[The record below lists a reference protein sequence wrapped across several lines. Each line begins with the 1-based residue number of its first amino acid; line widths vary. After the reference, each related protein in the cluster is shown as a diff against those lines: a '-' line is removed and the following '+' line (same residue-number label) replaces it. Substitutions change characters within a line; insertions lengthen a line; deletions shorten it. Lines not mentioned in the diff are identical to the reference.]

1 VLTHAPLDVAWGH
14 PPRTER
20 VRLLKFLTIFAIG
33 GTERQVA
40 ALAEGLD
47 RSTFELRLACLRRAG
62 LLLER
67 VEQLEH
73 KVVDYRISNLY
84 GHRALAERLRFA
96 RYLRQHEIEIVHT
109 YNFYPNVFAIPAA
122 RLAGTPVVI
131 ASIRDTGAYLTPM
144 KQRVQ
149 KLACRFADCVVANAE
164 AVRQWLI
171 DQGYDESRI
180 TVIRNGVDMKRF
192 AVPADGPRIRAEL
205 GVAPRAPLV
214 AVVSR
219 LSRTKGLEDFLE
231 ASADV
236 ARTIPEA
243 RFLIVGEGTF
253 KDSEYQRDL
262 AARANRLGVGDRVVF
277 TGLRLDVPEL
287 LSEVAVSVLP
297 SLSEGLSNTLLES
310 LAAGVPTVATRVGGN
325 SEAVEDGVTGLLVP
339 PRDPGA
345 LARAVRRLL
354 QDPEL
359 AGRFGVAARQR
370 AVKHFSFERM
380 IRETEDLYVRLLEAK
395 QHAVAR

>member
-1 VLTHAPLDVAWGH
+1 MPRPLDVAWERPH
-14 PPRTER
+14 WTER
-20 VRLLKFLTIFAIG
+20 VRLLKFVTIFAIG

-40 ALAEGLD
+40 AVAEGLD
-47 RSTFELRLACLRRAG
+47 RSTFELRLACLRRTG

-84 GHRALAERLRFA
+84 GHRAFAERIRFA
-96 RYLRQHEIEIVHT
+96 RYLRRHAVEIVHT

-149 KLACRFADCVVANAE
+149 KFACRFADCVVANAE

-180 TVIRNGVDMKRF
+180 TVIRNGVDMRRF
-192 AVPADGPRIRAEL
+192 AVPGDGPRIRAEL
-205 GVAPRAPLV
+205 GVPPRAPLV

-231 ASADV
+231 AAADV
-236 ARTIPEA
+236 ARAVPEA
-243 RFLIVGEGTF
+243 RFLVVGEGTF
-253 KDSEYQRDL
+253 KESGYQRDL
-262 AARANRLGVGDRVVF
+262 AARANRLGLGDRVVF

-339 PRDPGA
+339 PRQPGA

-354 QDPEL
+354 QDQEL

-380 IRETEDLYVRLLEAK
+380 IRETEDLYVRLLESK
-395 QHAVAR
+395 RHAVAR

>member
-1 VLTHAPLDVAWGH
+1 LTRAPLDVAWGH

-67 VEQLEH
+67 VEKLEH

-84 GHRALAERLRFA
+84 GHRALAERIRFA
-96 RYLRQHEIEIVHT
+96 RYLRRHEIEIVHT

-171 DQGYDESRI
+171 DQGYDEGRI

-192 AVPADGPRIRAEL
+192 AVRADGPRIRAEL

-219 LSRTKGLEDFLE
+219 LSRTKGLEDFLD
-231 ASADV
+231 AAADV

-277 TGLRLDVPEL
+277 TGLRMDVPEL

-380 IRETEDLYVRLLEAK
+380 IRETEDVYVRLLEEK